1 MLFALL
7 WTLLSGAF
15 IGWLAG
21 IIMHQPGSTLR
32 NIIVGI
38 AGSALGSALFAA
50 VGFHAFGFPANL
62 IVDVIGACALLM
74 IVNWLAER

>member
-7 WTLLSGAF
+7 WTLISGSI
-15 IGWLAG
+15 IGWIAG
-21 IIMHQPGSTLR
+21 IIMHQPGTTMR
-32 NIIVGI
+32 NIVVGI

-74 IVNWLAER
+74 IVNWLADR